1 MRYEN
6 IADIYSANEKF
17 HKQLA
22 AKLSEISSDE
32 AAALPEGEKWSIN
45 QIVEHVSMVDFG
57 ITRIC
62 SKLLEAAKADG
73 TRSDGSFSLSAN
85 FNERAAVIA
94 GIKVEA
100 PERVHPTGDMTI
112 DDAIEKMS
120 ANRAVFDS
128 MQADLASF
136 DLSGHK
142 FPHPFIGDMDAGEW
156 LAMAGLHKQRHMK
169 QIEGLLA
176 KIRK

>member
-6 IADIYSANEKF
+6 IADIYSANDRF
-17 HKQLA
+17 HEQLTA
-22 AKLSEISSDE
+22 ALSSVSEAE

-62 SKLLEAAKADG
+62 SKLLEGAKTTG
-73 TRSDGSFSLSAN
+73 VPSDGSFSLSAN
-85 FNERAAVIA
+85 FNERAAIIA
-94 GIKVEA
+94 GVKVEA
-100 PERVHPTGDMTI
+100 PERVHPTGDVTI
-112 DDAIEKMS
+112 DEALERMS

-128 MQADLASF
+128 MKPDLASF
-136 DLSGHK
+136 DLSGHT

-156 LAMAGLHKQRHMK
+156 LAMAGLHKHRHMK